1 MSYVAEGQDP
11 FRAIADPRRRAMLD
25 HLLAGERSVGELA
38 ARVGISQPAATQHI
52 RVLKLAGLVE
62 ERREGR
68 RTLCSVRPAELR
80 VVTDWLAKYEAFWAE
95 KLGNLERHL
104 AKKIN

>member
-1 MSYVAEGQDP
+1 MSYVAETQDP

-25 HLLAGERSVGELA
+25 YLLGGEHSVGELA
-38 ARVGISQPAATQHI
+38 AQVGISQPAATQHLT
-52 RVLKLAGLVE
+52 VLKLAGLIE

-68 RTLCSVRPAELR
+68 RTLCRVRPAELR
-80 VVTDWLAKYEAFWAE
+80 VVTDWLQKYEAFWTE